1 MQLKKRKRIIYSVI
15 LLVVILLS
23 NISPI
28 HDVFSL
34 FGDSDHFRYS
44 NYNGEFTFVE
54 FKGRD
59 TAMLKRKLEHYKSEK
74 GDSVI
79 YRLFSKNPLAFWRI
93 NKYYTDPKYK
103 LPYKSWAEIKAKRK
117 YELKNSNNWQD
128 F

>member
-1 MQLKKRKRIIYSVI
+1 MQLKKRKTIVWTTIALSI
-15 LLVVILLS
+15 FIMS
-23 NISPI
+23 NISPV
-28 HDVFSL
+28 HEVFSL
-34 FGDSDHFRYS
+34 FGDNDHFRYS
-44 NYNGEFTFVE
+44 NHNGEFTFVE

-59 TAMLKRKLEHYKSEK
+59 TIMLKKVFNIFSEK
-74 GDSVI
+74 SGDTVL

-93 NKYYTDPKYK
+93 SKYFTDPKYK

>member
-1 MQLKKRKRIIYSVI
+1 MQVKKSKRIVWITIVVCIVI
-15 LLVVILLS
+15 MS
-23 NISPI
+23 NISPV
-28 HDVFSL
+28 HEVFSL
-34 FGDSDHFRYS
+34 FGDNDHFRYS

-59 TAMLKRKLEHYKSEK
+59 TAVLKRKMEHLKLEKQ
-74 GDSVI
+74 DSLI

-93 NKYYTDPKYK
+93 NKYFTDTKYK
-103 LPYKSWAEIKAKRK
+103 LPYKSWAEVKAKRK